1 MDDREQSCPGSL
13 PDPGWGAYAAWLE
26 GGLRF
31 GQGDGADVLPPGPLL
46 AGLTEE
52 AVQGFGVLSDDELVG
67 VLQAARRQEVRES
80 YKQVLVIAEFA
91 RRREAAFE
99 AARARGVPAGCRAGG
114 FPGEE
119 LAIEL
124 VTTRVQAGHRI
135 ETATDLVTRLP
146 ATLAG
151 MAAGLIDEPRAA
163 WIAYYTH
170 GLSPADAA
178 RADEVLAAAAPGL
191 RADQVARRAA
201 ALEMRLDPAA
211 ARARKEHEK
220 RTGQR
225 VEARR
230 EASGNASLSAREM
243 DTADAMAA
251 KSYIDQMA
259 ASLRNGGLDAPLGT
273 LRVLAMGDLTQGR
286 NPLDR
291 LRPAPAENDP
301 APGAP
306 VGAGQP
312 GDQADPQT
320 DAGGPGPDYGGPDP
334 RPGRGGDAADSAGN
348 DGPPGEDDDPA
359 GEDDD
364 PLTDDP
370 AETAR
375 RPVRRAGPVPLPA
388 LINLIVPAAT
398 LFGWGTGPAQA
409 GSWGLLDHEETSALV
424 TAASRHRRTRWCF
437 TLTNEKG
444 EAIAHACARG
454 RHPWPPADS
463 PGPQAPG
470 GARDGPA
477 PGQAAR
483 LRGMLGRLNPT
494 FEPIARGTCDH
505 AHAEDHYTPS
515 RKLRHLVRARTA
527 TCDAPGCTAQ
537 AVHAD
542 LDHTAPYPDGPT
554 DECNLGPKCRTHHR
568 CKQAPDW
575 KVEQTAPGVIRWTL
589 PSGRTRTT
597 TPTTYDA

>member
-13 PDPGWGAYAAWLE
+13 PDPGWGAYAAWLD

-31 GQGDGADVLPPGPLL
+31 GQGDEADVLPPGPLL

-52 AVQGFGVLSDDELVG
+52 AVLDFGVLPDDELVG

-80 YKQVLVIAEFA
+80 YKQVLAVAEFA

-119 LAIEL
+119 LAVEL
-124 VTTRVQAGHRI
+124 VTTPVQAGHRI
-135 ETATDLVTRLP
+135 EAATDLVTRLP

-170 GLSPADAA
+170 GLSAADAA
-178 RADEVLAAAAPGL
+178 RADAVLAAAAPGL

-211 ARARKEHEK
+211 ARARKEHDK

-251 KSYIDQMA
+251 KSYIDAMA
-259 ASLRNGGLDAPLGT
+259 AALRNGGLDAPLGA

-301 APGAP
+301 PPAELARHAGPAEPHLRTDRTRHLRPRARRRPLHPQPQAEAPG
-306 VGAGQP
+306 
-312 GDQADPQT
+312 
-320 DAGGPGPDYGGPDP
+320 P
-334 RPGRGGDAADSAGN
+334 RPHRH
-348 DGPPGEDDDPA
+348 
-359 GEDDD
+359 
-364 PLTDDP
+364 L
-370 AETAR
+370 R
-375 RPVRRAGPVPLPA
+375 RPRLHRPGHPRRPRPHRALP
-388 LINLIVPAAT
+388 
-398 LFGWGTGPAQA
+398 
-409 GSWGLLDHEETSALV
+409 
-424 TAASRHRRTRWCF
+424 RRDNR
-437 TLTNEKG
+437 
-444 EAIAHACARG
+444 RMQP
-454 RHPWPPADS
+454 RP
-463 PGPQAPG
+463 
-470 GARDGPA
+470 
-477 PGQAAR
+477 
-483 LRGMLGRLNPT
+483 
-494 FEPIARGTCDH
+494 
-505 AHAEDHYTPS
+505 
-515 RKLRHLVRARTA
+515 
-527 TCDAPGCTAQ
+527 
-537 AVHAD
+537 
-542 LDHTAPYPDGPT
+542 
-554 DECNLGPKCRTHHR
+554 
-568 CKQAPDW
+568 
-575 KVEQTAPGVIRWTL
+575 
-589 PSGRTRTT
+589 
-597 TPTTYDA
+597 

>member
-1 MDDREQSCPGSL
+1 MDDRGQSCPGSL
-13 PDPGWGAYAAWLE
+13 PDPGWGAYAAWPG

-31 GQGDGADVLPPGPLL
+31 GQGDGADLLPPGPLL

-52 AVQGFGVLSDDELVG
+52 AVQDFAVLPDDELVG
-67 VLQAARRQEVRES
+67 VLQAARRQEVRECC
-80 YKQVLVIAEFA
+80 KQVLVIAEFA

-99 AARARGVPAGCRAGG
+99 DAKACGVPVGCRAGG

-124 VTTRVQAGHRI
+124 VTTPVQAGHRI
-135 ETATDLVTRLP
+135 EAATDLVTRLP

-178 RADEVLAAAAPGL
+178 RADELLAAVAPGL

-259 ASLRNGGLDAPLGT
+259 AALRNGGLDAPLGA

-291 LRPAPAENDP
+291 LRPAPAESDP
-301 APGAP
+301 PPGGPA
-306 VGAGQP
+306 GAEQP
-312 GDQADPQT
+312 GNPAAPQT
-320 DAGGPGPDYGGPDP
+320 DAGVPGSGRAGQDPLPGP
-334 RPGRGGDAADSAGN
+334 GGDAADSAGN
-348 DGPPGEDDDPA
+348 DGLPGEDDDPLA
-359 GEDDD
+359 G
-364 PLTDDP
+364 DP

-388 LINLIVPAAT
+388 LINLIVPAAA

-409 GSWGLLDHEETSALV
+409 GSWGLLDHEETAAVV
-424 TAASRHRRTRWCF
+424 TA
-437 TLTNEKG
+437 
-444 EAIAHACARG
+444 
-454 RHPWPPADS
+454 
-463 PGPQAPG
+463 
-470 GARDGPA
+470 
-477 PGQAAR
+477 
-483 LRGMLGRLNPT
+483 
-494 FEPIARGTCDH
+494 
-505 AHAEDHYTPS
+505 
-515 RKLRHLVRARTA
+515 
-527 TCDAPGCTAQ
+527 AQ

-542 LDHTAPYPDGPT
+542 LDHTLAYPAGAT

-575 KVEQTAPGVIRWTL
+575 KVEQTEPGVIRWTL

-597 TPTTYDA
+597 TPTTYDV

>member
-13 PDPGWGAYAAWLE
+13 PDPGWGAYAAWLD

-52 AVQGFGVLSDDELVG
+52 AVRDFGVLSDDELVG
-67 VLQAARRQEVRES
+67 VLQAARRQEIRES
-80 YKQVLVIAEFA
+80 CKQTLVIAEFA

-99 AARARGVPAGCRAGG
+99 AAKARGVPVGCRAGG

-124 VTTRVQAGHRI
+124 VTTPVQAGHRI

-170 GLSPADAA
+170 GLAPADAA

-191 RADQVARRAA
+191 RVDQVARRAA

-220 RTGQR
+220 RAGQR

-259 ASLRNGGLDAPLGT
+259 AALRNGGLDAPLGA

-291 LRPAPAENDP
+291 LKPAPAEGDP
-301 APGAP
+301 PPAGAERAGNPADSPAEPGAP
-306 VGAGQP
+306 GLGRPGPDVRPGQGSDEEDRAWDDGQP
-312 GDQADPQT
+312 G
-320 DAGGPGPDYGGPDP
+320 
-334 RPGRGGDAADSAGN
+334 
-348 DGPPGEDDDPA
+348 EV
-359 GEDDD
+359 DD
-364 PLTDDP
+364 PLADDP
-370 AETAR
+370 AETGH
-375 RPVRRAGPVPLPA
+375 RPVRRTGPVPLPA

-398 LFGWGTGPAQA
+398 LFGRGTAPAQA
-409 GSWGLLDHEETSALV
+409 GSWGLLDYEETSAVV

-454 RHPWPPADS
+454 RHPWTPEGF
-463 PGPQAPG
+463 PGPRDPG

-477 PGQAAR
+477 PEQAAR
-483 LRGMLGRLNPT
+483 LRGMLGRLNLT

-505 AHAEDHYTPS
+505 RHAEDHYTPS

-527 TCDAPGCTAQ
+527 TCDAPGCAAQ
-537 AVHAD
+537 AIHAD

-575 KVEQTAPGVIRWTL
+575 KVEQTEPGVIRWTL
-589 PSGRTRTT
+589 PSGRTHTT
-597 TPTTYDA
+597 TPTTYDV